1 MALQREVIVQT
12 AEKFVARGKIEP
24 AIKEYRKLLAENPND
39 INTLNRVGDLYARIQ
54 RIDEAVD
61 FFTQI
66 AEQYSVEGFFV
77 KAIAIYKKI
86 IKLDPTRLEVYEQLA
101 ELYHR
106 QGLVTEARTQ
116 YQVLADYYQ
125 KHDNAAS
132 AIAIYQKMALLEP
145 DNPTYHVKLAEIYHQ
160 QQLIEKA
167 MGEYRI
173 IAELMIK
180 HGRPQEAAQVYERA
194 LDIDSQ
200 SIPFITDAVLKLRE
214 AGNNAGAVHFLS
226 VAVERNPQAEKV
238 ARMVRFDEP
247 VAAAGAANVQEV
259 EEPEEDAFE
268 LTIEE
273 EEPPPPRR
281 AAPPPPPAA
290 SRRPIEIEEEE
301 EIDLSF
307 DDDMSRAIA
316 EAAAAVGGDDSDIGD
331 GGSRAPSAAA
341 RGREIEDGEIELDL
355 DLDDMF
361 QIDLPD
367 EDEEPTSLVKPPPDM
382 DGGPRRPA
390 WAQEAPP
397 AAPPAP
403 AAPAADTVTLSREAL
418 GPGTGGAGEIELE
431 LDMSPLD
438 ELVLDTGAFALREPV
453 PSLPVQAEPEPPADS
468 LETDTFDGWD
478 SMPFAAERTTATPA
492 EAPDLPDELELD
504 EDLLETSHGLGM
516 QEPEPEREEDL
527 VTEAEVLAKYG
538 LEDKAV
544 ERLGE
549 ALRLRPDHLGAYALL
564 IQIHFDKGRHT
575 VVMDLANRM
584 SAVGAGRE
592 PWLKMRKRLATAG
605 YRLDGD
611 RVVALPDSA
620 SPAAPPPEA
629 APAPPFPVEAFEAL
643 HGIDGIDG
651 IGGLDASYV
660 FEPFE
665 AVEAAPPAPPPV
677 AEAPPSPPVV
687 SAPAAPPP
695 AARPAVSKAA
705 KADKV
710 DDLLRSLLGPK
721 TPPRP
726 AAPRTAAPPASAAG
740 SGPGS
745 AARSGRE
752 RSAAGSASTA
762 SRGEER
768 AAAFGVQSAP
778 DRRAGGIARRGRR
791 RPG

>member
-1 MALQREVIVQT
+1 MALQREQIVQT

-101 ELYHR
+101 ELYHK

-132 AIAIYQKMALLEP
+132 AIAIYQKMAQLEP

-226 VAVERNPQAEKV
+226 VAVDRNPQAEKV
-238 ARMVRFDEP
+238 ARMVRFDEIP
-247 VAAAGAANVQEV
+247 AAAV
-259 EEPEEDAFE
+259 EEPAAEPVEGLDESAFE
-268 LTIEE
+268 LTVEDE
-273 EEPPPPRR
+273 APPPARSAPPPPPVR
-281 AAPPPPPAA
+281 AAPPPAA

-307 DDDMSRAIA
+307 DDDLSRAMA
-316 EAAAAVGGDDSDIGD
+316 EAAAAVGDDGP
-331 GGSRAPSAAA
+331 GAPAA
-341 RGREIEDGEIELDL
+341 RGTETEDGEVELEL
-355 DLDDMF
+355 NLDDMF
-361 QIDLPD
+361 EIELPD

-382 DGGPRRPA
+382 EGGPRRPA
-390 WAQEAPP
+390 WAQETPQEA
-397 AAPPAP
+397 
-403 AAPAADTVTLSREAL
+403 AADTVTLHPK
-418 GPGTGGAGEIELE
+418 PGAIPADGDVELE
-431 LDMSPLD
+431 LDMSLD
-438 ELVLDTGAFALREPV
+438 DMVLDTGAFALRHPL
-453 PSLPVQAEPEPPADS
+453 PSLPQEAEPEPPAD
-468 LETDTFDGWD
+468 LLDTGDVLDGWEA
-478 SMPFAAERTTATPA
+478 MPFAGERTTAAPA
-492 EAPDLPDELELD
+492 AAPEMPGELELE
-504 EDLLETSHGLGM
+504 EDLLETKSGLGD
-516 QEPEPEREEDL
+516 QEPEREEDL

-564 IQIHFDKGRHT
+564 IQIHVDKGRHT
-575 VVMDLANRM
+575 EVMDFANRM
-584 SAVGAGRE
+584 AAAAGGRE
-592 PWLKMRKRLATAG
+592 PWLRVRKRLVDAG

-611 RVVALPDSA
+611 RVLALPHSGPSA
-620 SPAAPPPEA
+620 AAE
-629 APAPPFPVEAFEAL
+629 PV
-643 HGIDGIDG
+643 
-651 IGGLDASYV
+651 V
-660 FEPFE
+660 T
-665 AVEAAPPAPPPV
+665 PAPPPV
-677 AEAPPSPPVV
+677 AAAPPPPPPPSPVAAAPAPPSPV
-687 SAPAAPPP
+687 AKPP
-695 AARPAVSKAA
+695 AARPAPSKAGA

-710 DDLLRSLLGPK
+710 DDFLRGLMGPK

-726 AAPRTAAPPASAAG
+726 AAPRTVAPPAAAPAEPPPAPPTPPPVAAAPSPPPPPAAK
-740 SGPGS
+740 SGPPPSVFNPLQIGALVESLDVDDDGLGTPLNPYADHIVDIPVPQMPLAPLTS
-745 AARSGRE
+745 A
-752 RSAAGSASTA
+752 
-762 SRGEER
+762 
-768 AAAFGVQSAP
+768 QSA
-778 DRRAGGIARRGRR
+778 GINHEALDDTGMSWLD
-791 RPG
+791 